1 MLSPPNTMRPLAEK
15 LDQKRTRHKG
25 FLGLGQEMHYRVE
38 FFNPEMGV
46 LNY

>member
-1 MLSPPNTMRPLAEK
+1 MRPLAEK
-15 LDQKRTRHKG
+15 LGQKRTRHKG
-25 FLGLGQEMHYRVE
+25 SWGLWQEMHYRVE